1 MKSILVFSI
10 TFICFNLFSQAIYF
24 EKKENLTEE
33 EKINITKINEYYP
46 DFKLTNQV
54 IRHYK
59 KQNGE
64 TELIKS
70 TFDFPQDE
78 NGFIYE
84 AYMYYSFELLP
95 NGAISYVTSVGSA
108 YTSNGTINIMGDNVI
123 VNDFSFGTS
132 AGTVSISVN
141 GNQIFEETKEF

>member
-10 TFICFNLFSQAIYF
+10 TFICFNLFSQATYF
-24 EKKENLTEE
+24 EKKENLSEE

-95 NGAISYVTSVGSA
+95 NGTISYVTSVGSA

-123 VNDFSFGTS
+123 VNDYSFGTS

>member
-10 TFICFNLFSQAIYF
+10 TFICFNLFSQATYF

-95 NGAISYVTSVGSA
+95 NGAIAYVTSVGSA

-123 VNDFSFGTS
+123 VNDYSFGTS